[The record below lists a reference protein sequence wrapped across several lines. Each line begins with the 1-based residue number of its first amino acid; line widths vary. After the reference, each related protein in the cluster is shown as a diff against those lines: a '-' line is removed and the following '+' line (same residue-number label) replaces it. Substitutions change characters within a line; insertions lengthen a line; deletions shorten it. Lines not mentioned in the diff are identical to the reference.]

1 MAEQTLDVNMFTSP
15 FQLTKSMHRD
25 LYPAIEPTNPALSA
39 TGKVIM
45 ITGAGGGLGAVSRE
59 FKKRS
64 NRIKLTL
71 LCQAIARAWA
81 QAGAAGI
88 ILVGRKADTL
98 NLTAENIAKI
108 SSSVPVI
115 SVPTDVTIES
125 CVQQLFQK
133 AKGKFDKV
141 QVLVNAAGTMGGD
154 MIGDAPLA
162 SWWAD
167 FVSALL

>member
-1 MAEQTLDVNMFTSP
+1 MAEQTLDVNIFTSP

-45 ITGAGGGLGAVSRE
+45 ITGAGGGLGAVSGD
-59 FKKRS
+59 FGKRP
-64 NRIKLTL
+64 NHIKLTL

-88 ILVGRKADTL
+88 ILVGRKAETL

-125 CVQQLFQK
+125 SVQQLFQK
-133 AKGKFDKV
+133 AKGKFQKV
-141 QVLVNAAGTMGGD
+141 QVLVNAAGTMGGG
-154 MIGDAPLA
+154 MIGDVPLA

-167 FVSALL
+167 FVSGLL